1 MKIESVELKRVSIP
15 LKKPFKTAL
24 RRVDTAENIIV
35 VMTADDGTRGY
46 GEAPP
51 TAAITGDTNE
61 TITSAIKE
69 FIAPAI
75 TGLDIEN
82 LDEVMYRLQ
91 HSVEG
96 NTSPKA
102 ACDMAVYDLWSKH
115 YGQPLYKL
123 LGGYRKDLETDLT
136 ISINEPEEMR
146 RDALAAIGQGFHA
159 LKLKVGIDSDLD
171 IERVRTIRE
180 AAGPDIK
187 LRLDA
192 NQGWTPEEAIRTI
205 RRFEDL
211 GLDIEFVE
219 QPVKARDFAGLKKV
233 HDNVSTRIMAD
244 ESMFSP
250 ADAIELLH
258 MEAVDLINIKLMK
271 CAGIHNALKIA
282 GIAETYGVECMLG
295 CMIESKVSL
304 TAAAHLAAAKK
315 NITRVD
321 LDAAILLAEDPV
333 QGGFKKEI
341 PHFFVT
347 DAPGLGIT
355 GIEGLMEL

>member
-61 TITSAIKE
+61 TIISAIKE